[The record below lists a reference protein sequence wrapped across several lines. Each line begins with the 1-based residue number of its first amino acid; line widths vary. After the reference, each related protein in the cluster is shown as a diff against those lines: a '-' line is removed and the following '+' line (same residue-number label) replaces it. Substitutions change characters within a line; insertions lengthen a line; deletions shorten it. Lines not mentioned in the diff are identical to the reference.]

1 MTRPRLIVCVGRF
14 QPPDRRHLACIEAA
28 LAAADEVLVVVG
40 GADRPRAV
48 PDPWAADERAAMLR
62 ACFPKAG
69 AKLAIETVRDVVY
82 DDERW
87 AEVLRARLAQTGA
100 TDIGVMPCGRRGAD
114 VYAALFPEWRVVA
127 PPDGDTANEGL
138 ALAIFEAGGLSPA
151 LRARVPA
158 GLHEIIA
165 CDLATAPFQEL
176 AAEWAHI
183 VEYRQTWS
191 AAPFPPIFVTVD
203 TLVTHGDA
211 VLLIR
216 RGRRPGLG
224 LGALPGGF
232 IDRGEY
238 LFDAAL
244 RELLEETGIALP
256 REVIAA
262 ACVANRVFDAP
273 YRSLRGRTITHAFH
287 FDLPPAL
294 ERPSVTGGDDAA
306 DAHWVALR
314 DIDSRELFE
323 DHHAILQVVLGID

>member
-1 MTRPRLIVCVGRF
+1 
-14 QPPDRRHLACIEAA
+14 
-28 LAAADEVLVVVG
+28 
-40 GADRPRAV
+40 
-48 PDPWAADERAAMLR
+48 MLR

-69 AKLAIETVRDVVY
+69 AKLAIQTMRDVVY
-82 DDERW
+82 DDARW
-87 AEVLRARLAQTGA
+87 AAALRARLTERRAA
-100 TDIGVMPCGRRGAD
+100 DIGVMPCGRRGAD

-127 PPDGDTANEGL
+127 PPDGDAADEGL

-151 LRARVPA
+151 LGPRVPER
-158 GLHEIIA
+158 LHDVITR
-165 CDLATAPFQEL
+165 DLATAPFQEL

-203 TLVTHGDA
+203 AIVTHRDA

-232 IDRGEY
+232 IDRDEY
-238 LFDAAL
+238 LFDAAI
-244 RELLEETGIALP
+244 RELVEETGIAVS
-256 REVIAA
+256 REVLAA
-262 ACVANRVFDAP
+262 ACVAKRVFDAP
-273 YRSLRGRTITHAFH
+273 YRSLRGRTITHAVH

-294 ERPSVTGGDDAA
+294 DRPGVTGGDDAA

-323 DHHAILQVVLGID
+323 DHHAILQVVLGIG